1 MITSNCPCLAKKI
14 SDSCLNNKCSP
25 FFCLKFLG
33 LRIVSIKT
41 LEFLPYS
48 DSRANSNQVIPIM
61 SYVPLFW
68 FVNYMLMIT
77 LWRAAAIVSALFCN
91 CICCYCLLVF
101 LTDHN
106 SISCN
111 GEWWICVLFV
121 FHGDYDLIWYKG
133 DWMYLCI
140 CVFALLYFLEIMIG
154 SQSGAIMNGCIYI
167 SVYLPC
173 CMSKRLWLG
182 LVQWWMGV
190 LTKPVPSKGTRG
202 TNLIYAFSLGIL
214 ATYFKDISFPQFEFR
229 QFWRLSLNRLS
240 WISK

>member
-1 MITSNCPCLAKKI
+1 MKSWLGGCWDLTEASTRDLQPASNRWLLVFVVVFDCTMLY
-14 SDSCLNNKCSP
+14 LY
-25 FFCLKFLG
+25 LL
-33 LRIVSIKT
+33 
-41 LEFLPYS
+41 
-48 DSRANSNQVIPIM
+48 
-61 SYVPLFW
+61 LF
-68 FVNYMLMIT
+68 VLCCI
-77 LWRAAAIVSALFCN
+77 

-154 SQSGAIMNGCIYI
+154 LQSSAIMNGCIYI

-214 ATYFKDISFPQFEFR
+214 AT
-229 QFWRLSLNRLS
+229 
-240 WISK
+240 

>member
-1 MITSNCPCLAKKI
+1 MFA
-14 SDSCLNNKCSP
+14 
-25 FFCLKFLG
+25 FFLSKVFG
-33 LRIVSIKT
+33 IKDCFHKNV
-41 LEFLPYS
+41 LLDFLPYS
-48 DSRANSNQVIPIM
+48 DSRANSNQVEIEIHGGVIPIM

-154 SQSGAIMNGCIYI
+154 SQSGAIMNGCIFI
-167 SVYLPC
+167 FLYLPC
-173 CMSKRLWLG
+173 CMSKRLWLL

-214 ATYFKDISFPQFEFR
+214 ATYFKDISSPQSEFW
-229 QFWRLSLNRLS
+229 QFWRLFLNRLS